1 MRVALT
7 FDAEHPDRPNHGAG
21 TPAVLEAL
29 ERLDLRATF
38 FLQGRWVEAEPGLAR
53 RVRDAGHLIG
63 NHSHYHARMPLFSPN
78 GFENDVRSA
87 EAVIV
92 ETLDVDPRPWL
103 RFPFGVGA
111 DDAALIERLAGLGYR
126 HIGWH
131 VEVYEWQPGRTPDE
145 VVRGV
150 VDGVTA
156 HGDGAIVL
164 LHPWPDPVAPALP
177 EIVPALHHAGFTFV
191 RLDQLDLD
199 PGLAPVADP
208 QPAMIA
214 G

>member
-7 FDAEHPDRPNHGAG
+7 FDAEHPDRPNGGAG
-21 TPAVLEAL
+21 TAAVLDAL
-29 ERLDLRATF
+29 ERLELRTTF
-38 FLQGRWVEAEPGLAR
+38 FLQGRWVEAEPGLAHR
-53 RVRDAGHLIG
+53 AADAGHLIG
-63 NHSHYHARMPLFSPN
+63 NHSHYHARMPLFAPG
-78 GFENDVRSA
+78 GFESDVRTA

-92 ETLDVDPRPWL
+92 ETLGIDPRPWL
-103 RFPFGVGA
+103 RFPFGVGG

-131 VEVYEWQPGRTPDE
+131 VEVYEWQPGRTVDE

-177 EIVPALHHAGFTFV
+177 EIVLALRERGFTFA
-191 RLDQLDLD
+191 RLDELDLD
-199 PGLAPVADP
+199 PGLAPVANP

-214 G
+214 E

>member
-29 ERLDLRATF
+29 ERLGLRTTF

-63 NHSHYHARMPLFSPN
+63 NHSHYHARMPLFSPS
-78 GFENDVRSA
+78 GFENDVRTA
-87 EAVIV
+87 EAVII
-92 ETLDVDPRPWL
+92 ETLGVDPRPWL

-111 DDAALIERLAGLGYR
+111 DDARLVERLAGLGYR
-126 HIGWH
+126 HVGWH
-131 VEVYEWQPGRTPDE
+131 VEVYEWQPGRTPEE

-150 VDGVTA
+150 VDGATA

-177 EIVPALHHAGFTFV
+177 EIVPALHDAGFTFV
-191 RLDQLDLD
+191 GLDELDLD
-199 PGLAPVADP
+199 PGLGPVAEP